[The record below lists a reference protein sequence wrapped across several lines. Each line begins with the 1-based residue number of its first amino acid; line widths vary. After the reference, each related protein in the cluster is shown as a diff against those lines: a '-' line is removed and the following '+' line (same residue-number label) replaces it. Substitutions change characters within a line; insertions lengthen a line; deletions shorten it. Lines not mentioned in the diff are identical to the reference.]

1 MHNITG
7 SLIIRTDIIKAMYI
21 TLILTDVL
29 SYVQNAN
36 TKWDK
41 RLPFTVIDVKKAVS
55 SFSMCQGDMLQL
67 LHMCIQYLQV

>member
-29 SYVQNAN
+29 SYVQHAD

-55 SFSMCQGDMLQL
+55 
-67 LHMCIQYLQV
+67 